1 MNYEFKFMLGIS
13 KVQSAFYIQYNTEI
27 TQNPTIKL
35 DIRRI
40 FNLRGE
46 SSQKTPNFLTKL
58 FNNNHRYTSF
68 IDNVKIAF
76 GQKNSLFSGNLEK
89 DVLRADYSI
98 SLKDRIL
105 INAQIKK
112 SLNEYGMERQK
123 EKIVRDLRSCLSEEQ
138 FNVLSS
144 IACQN
149 LVTFIL
155 NYNSFIQHNKSKF
168 ISDSI
173 IPDLSSAELAGKFIS
188 ESQKFIINIDKKNN
202 IRYECSFNTN
212 NVDIDY
218 IKELSSQLGL
228 KNVMGINCKIVMIID
243 NDCNININDLI
254 LKKYQII

>member
-46 SSQKTPNFLTKL
+46 SSQKTPNFLTKS

-155 NYNSFIQHNKSKF
+155 NYNSFIQHNKSNF

-188 ESQKFIINIDKKNN
+188 ESQKFIIDIDKK
-202 IRYECSFNTN
+202 ITYAMSVHLT
-212 NVDIDY
+212 
-218 IKELSSQLGL
+218 
-228 KNVMGINCKIVMIID
+228 
-243 NDCNININDLI
+243 
-254 LKKYQII
+254 QIMWT

>member
-1 MNYEFKFMLGIS
+1 MLGIS
-13 KVQSAFYIQYNTEI
+13 KIQSAFYIQYNTEV
-27 TQNPTIKL
+27 TLKPTIKL
-35 DIRRI
+35 DIRRV

-46 SSQKTPNFLTKL
+46 SSQKAPYFLTKL

-68 IDNVKIAF
+68 IDNIKIAF
-76 GQKNSLFSGNLEK
+76 AQKNSLFSGNLEK

-98 SLKDRIL
+98 SLKERTL
-105 INAQIKK
+105 INAQIKN

-123 EKIVRDLRSCLSEEQ
+123 KKIIRDLRLCLSEDQ

-149 LVTFIL
+149 LITFIL
-155 NYNSFIQHNKSKF
+155 NYKSFIQHNKRKF
-168 ISDSI
+168 ISDSN

-188 ESQKFIINIDKKNN
+188 ESQKFIIHIDKKNN
-202 IRYECSFNTN
+202 IHYECSFNTN

-218 IKELSSQLGL
+218 IKELNSQLGQ
-228 KNVMGINCKIVMIID
+228 KNVMGIDCKIGIIID
-243 NDCNININDLI
+243 SDANININDFI

>member
-1 MNYEFKFMLGIS
+1 MLGIS
-13 KVQSAFYIQYNTEI
+13 KIQSAFHIQYDTGI
-27 TQNPTIKL
+27 TQKPTIKL

-46 SSQKTPNFLTKL
+46 SSQKARDFLKNL

-68 IDNVKIAF
+68 IDNIKIAF

-105 INAQIKK
+105 INSQIKN
-112 SLNEYGMERQK
+112 SLNEYGIERQK
-123 EKIVRDLRSCLSEEQ
+123 EKIIRDLRSCLSEEQ

-149 LVTFIL
+149 LITFIL
-155 NYNSFIQHNKSKF
+155 NYQCFIQHNKNKF
-168 ISDSI
+168 ISDSN

-188 ESQKFIINIDKKNN
+188 ESQKFIIHIDKKNN
-202 IRYECSFNTN
+202 IHYECSFNTN

-218 IKELSSQLGL
+218 IKDLNSQLGL
-228 KNVMGINCKIVMIID
+228 KNVMGLDCKIGIIID
-243 NDCNININDLI
+243 NDANININDFI